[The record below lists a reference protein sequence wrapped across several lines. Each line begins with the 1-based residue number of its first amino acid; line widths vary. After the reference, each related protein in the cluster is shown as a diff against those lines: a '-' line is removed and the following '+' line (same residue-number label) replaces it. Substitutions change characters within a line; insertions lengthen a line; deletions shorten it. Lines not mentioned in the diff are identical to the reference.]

1 MKNIEEICLETFRT
15 KIGNDPV
22 LLKRLKFELIEVE
35 VQDMASY
42 FLELQ
47 ENGKK
52 HKNENNLMIP
62 WLLGIC
68 DEFDHTQDSAHKF
81 GDYPDIDNDL
91 HPQMQKYIK
100 EVWAPQRF
108 GPQFVCNIG
117 NYGTYGLKSSFL
129 DSARIHGLS
138 RDEVLNV
145 TKKLKMKDDEGE
157 ILDFDSALELYP
169 EFKEY
174 TVKYPEVT
182 EFALKL
188 MSRLKNMGTHAGG
201 LIISSQELAEIV
213 PLSRPNRNVALASS
227 WGEGLHGQDLSPV
240 GLIKIDLLG
249 LRTLVQ
255 ISDASR
261 MVKSRY
267 SFRGIC
273 ATQENEEWDWGDT
286 SYLNDPQCLETAR
299 KANLRCVFQFG
310 SDGIRALTRSANI
323 SSFDDIAALTA
334 LYRPGP
340 MDMGMDESYVNRKN
354 KEESYELHPLLEPI
368 LGTTYGVMVF
378 QEQVM
383 QVLAAVGDIPL
394 RDCYQVIKLI
404 SKKKTAGFAKY
415 QDQFIKVGQEKLG
428 VTKEYMENFF
438 EQIKAFSGY
447 GFNKSHAYAYSYLSA
462 RQIYLQTY
470 YPLEFYTSAIRHQAD
485 YDKRKLY
492 IIEAIKNGIKVE
504 PLTINLSKETFD
516 IVDDKIYIG
525 FGDIKGIGEDKA
537 KRIVDNAPYKDFSD
551 FLNRFGNDAAVIK
564 AILGLRVFKDESPED
579 LYKQYLADQIVQKQ
593 KKDKAK
599 RQEASLKEIDSGLR
613 GVLPQE
619 LHEKIKLTPDWIEN
633 TITVLTKYN
642 TENKFDNAIKECLK
656 IFKKLKRM
664 NDNKLKEKP
673 YLELLKEAFDKIKID
688 QEFLDEIADET
699 SAQINFYGF
708 PWNSKITKSPDYR
721 GDKNFMAYAELDLAE
736 NDYANVEVEITKVEQ
751 KDTKKGKKYYQ
762 LTVMDDV
769 GVTNKVNVWQDDF
782 DKHEKLFVKGN
793 LVTMQLCP
801 PSGGFETYTFKS
813 YGWNERRSK
822 PKKSNEDFRIFKL
835 RDPE

>member
-42 FLELQ
+42 FLDLQ

-267 SFRGIC
+267 NLRGIC

-340 MDMGMDESYVNRKN
+340 MD
-354 KEESYELHPLLEPI
+354 
-368 LGTTYGVMVF
+368 
-378 QEQVM
+378 
-383 QVLAAVGDIPL
+383 
-394 RDCYQVIKLI
+394 
-404 SKKKTAGFAKY
+404 
-415 QDQFIKVGQEKLG
+415 
-428 VTKEYMENFF
+428 
-438 EQIKAFSGY
+438 
-447 GFNKSHAYAYSYLSA
+447 
-462 RQIYLQTY
+462 
-470 YPLEFYTSAIRHQAD
+470 
-485 YDKRKLY
+485 
-492 IIEAIKNGIKVE
+492 
-504 PLTINLSKETFD
+504 
-516 IVDDKIYIG
+516 
-525 FGDIKGIGEDKA
+525 
-537 KRIVDNAPYKDFSD
+537 
-551 FLNRFGNDAAVIK
+551 
-564 AILGLRVFKDESPED
+564 
-579 LYKQYLADQIVQKQ
+579 
-593 KKDKAK
+593 
-599 RQEASLKEIDSGLR
+599 
-613 GVLPQE
+613 
-619 LHEKIKLTPDWIEN
+619 
-633 TITVLTKYN
+633 
-642 TENKFDNAIKECLK
+642 CLK
-656 IFKKLKRM
+656 
-664 NDNKLKEKP
+664 
-673 YLELLKEAFDKIKID
+673 
-688 QEFLDEIADET
+688 
-699 SAQINFYGF
+699 
-708 PWNSKITKSPDYR
+708 
-721 GDKNFMAYAELDLAE
+721 
-736 NDYANVEVEITKVEQ
+736 
-751 KDTKKGKKYYQ
+751 KDTKISTDKGKVNIQKLKSGHHNVSYVDSNGNISYTS
-762 LTVMDDV
+762 LFSVIKS
-769 GVTNKVNVWQDDF
+769 GKKKVFKIKTKSGKVLYASEEHRLLLDGNNY
-782 DKHEKLFVKGN
+782 VKVGN
-793 LVTMQLCP
+793 L
-801 PSGGFETYTFKS
+801 
-813 YGWNERRSK
+813 
-822 PKKSNEDFRIFKL
+822 KKGDKITIEKNKINS
-835 RDPE
+835 